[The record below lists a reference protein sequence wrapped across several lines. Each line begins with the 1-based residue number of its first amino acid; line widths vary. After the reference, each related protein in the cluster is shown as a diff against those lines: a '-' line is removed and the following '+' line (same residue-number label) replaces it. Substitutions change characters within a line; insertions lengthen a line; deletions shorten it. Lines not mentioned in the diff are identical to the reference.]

1 MCFMFLKTLIIMI
14 QYSHSDIKR
23 LIVCG
28 DVHGE
33 FKEFFHKIRI
43 NAVDKMSFEDIPL
56 ERVID
61 DKEVLEKLKTHLEDL
76 PSHIKEQIECY
87 KRGSRSHGLQEMKDC
102 VIIVAGDCGFGF
114 NKEEYYHQIF
124 NKYVPLLEQNNI
136 FIYFVRGNHD
146 DPSYFEEQKINYE
159 RIKTVPDYSVIK
171 IDDKNILCVGGA
183 ISIDRTWRKQEE
195 FVINK
200 HKKKHKKKLYW
211 ENEAPIY
218 SQEKLEEI
226 CENGIVINGII
237 SHTNP
242 HFAYPPSKS
251 GARNWA
257 RVDKELHNDVNKEV
271 HTLSN
276 IYDFFKGKKMNLDFW
291 CYGHHHIHNTQNYE
305 KTTMYAINEMQLK
318 QIQLTEEKKDSI
330 FKTLDWGS
338 FGLVEAPQI
347 LSTTLANAERPA
359 QEEME
364 NPRRQDRFVV
374 NLDDIMFDN
383 NTQDHDN
390 EENEQPQPLH
400 FGEQLAG
407 HLERIRV
414 ELAQRREM
422 NRNPEIVR
430 IDENVEERVHNEID
444 TLINDELF

>member
-1 MCFMFLKTLIIMI
+1 MI

-43 NAVDKMSFEDIPL
+43 NAVDRMSFEDIPL
-56 ERVID
+56 EQVID
-61 DKEVLEKLKTHLEDL
+61 DNEVLEKLKTHLEDL
-76 PSHIKEQIECY
+76 PSHIRENIEHY
-87 KRGSRSHGLQEMKDC
+87 KYDFRSRNSQEMKDC
-102 VIIVAGDCGFGF
+102 VIVVAGDCGFGF
-114 NKEEYYHQIF
+114 SKEEYYHQIF
-124 NKYVPLLEQNNI
+124 NKYMPLLERNNI

-171 IDDKNILCVGGA
+171 IDDKNILCIGGA
-183 ISIDRTWRKQEE
+183 ISIDRTWRKQRE

-200 HKKKHKKKLYW
+200 HKKEHKKKLYW

-226 CENGIVINGII
+226 CNNGIIINGII

-276 IYDFFKGKKMNLDFW
+276 IYDFFKGKKIKIDFW
-291 CYGHHHIHNTQNYE
+291 CYGHHHLHNVNTYE
-305 KTTMYAINEMQLK
+305 NTTMYAINELQFK
-318 QIQLTEEKKDSI
+318 QIQLVEEKKDSFFSTI
-330 FKTLDWGS
+330 DWN
-338 FGLVEAPQI
+338 L
-347 LSTTLANAERPA
+347 LSSTIAERPI

-364 NPRRQDRFVV
+364 NPRLQDRFVV
-374 NLDDIMFDN
+374 NLDDIIFDN

-400 FGEQLAG
+400 FGEGLAG
-407 HLERIRV
+407 HLDRLRV
-414 ELAQRREM
+414 DLAQRREM
-422 NRNPEIVR
+422 YRNFEPVR
-430 IDENVEERVHNEID
+430 IDDTVEERVHNEID

>member
-1 MCFMFLKTLIIMI
+1 MI

-56 ERVID
+56 EQVID
-61 DKEVLEKLKTHLEDL
+61 DKEVLEKLKTYLEDL
-76 PSHIKEQIECY
+76 PSHIKEEINCY
-87 KRGSRSHGLQEMKDC
+87 KRGSRSLGLQEMKDC

-124 NKYVPLLEQNNI
+124 NKYIPLLEQNNI

-183 ISIDRTWRKQEE
+183 ISIDRTWRKQKE

-200 HKKKHKKKLYW
+200 HKKEHKKKLYW
-211 ENEAPIY
+211 EDEAPIY
-218 SQEKLEEI
+218 FQEKLEEI

-251 GARNWA
+251 GAKNWA
-257 RVDKELHNDVNKEV
+257 RVDKELHNDVNNERN
-271 HTLSN
+271 TLTN

-291 CYGHHHIHNTQNYE
+291 CYGHHHVHNTQNYE
-305 KTTMYAINEMQLK
+305 KTTMYAINEMQFK
-318 QIQLTEEKKDSI
+318 QIQLTEEKKDSFFSKI
-330 FKTLDWGS
+330 NWANYQVSSSIT
-338 FGLVEAPQI
+338 E
-347 LSTTLANAERPA
+347 LANALNGAEYANPLHRVEGFDIDTEIPRP
-359 QEEME
+359 
-364 NPRRQDRFVV
+364 
-374 NLDDIMFDN
+374 NLDANVINVDDLFIPPTMDIVE
-383 NTQDHDN
+383 
-390 EENEQPQPLH
+390 EENLHPQNVNPIHIGEGIVEQIR
-400 FGEQLAG
+400 EQIDN
-407 HLERIRV
+407 RIREAV
-414 ELAQRREM
+414 VRDG
-422 NRNPEIVR
+422 RNVVQR
-430 IDENVEERVHNEID
+430 IDID
-444 TLINDELF
+444 DDLFEL

>member
-56 ERVID
+56 EQVID

-76 PSHIKEQIECY
+76 PSHIRENIEHY
-87 KRGSRSHGLQEMKDC
+87 KYDFRSRNSQEMKDC
-102 VIIVAGDCGFGF
+102 VIVVAGDCGFGF
-114 NKEEYYHQIF
+114 NKEGYYHQIF
-124 NKYVPLLEQNNI
+124 NKYMPLLERNNI

-183 ISIDRTWRKQEE
+183 ISIDRTWRKQRE

-200 HKKKHKKKLYW
+200 HKKEHKKKLYW

-226 CENGIVINGII
+226 CENGININGII
-237 SHTNP
+237 THTNP
-242 HFAYPPSKS
+242 HFAFPPSKT
-251 GARNWA
+251 GARSWA
-257 RVDKELHNDVNKEV
+257 RVDKNLYTDVKSEG
-271 HTLSN
+271 HTLSS
-276 IYDFFKGKKMNLDFW
+276 IYDFFKGKKIKIDFW
-291 CYGHHHIHNTQNYE
+291 CYGHHHLHNMSTYE
-305 KTTMYAINEMQLK
+305 NTTMYAVNELQFK
-318 QIQLTEEKKDSI
+318 QIQLVEEKKDSFFSTI
-330 FKTLDWGS
+330 DWS
-338 FGLVEAPQI
+338 L
-347 LSTTLANAERPA
+347 LSSTFAERPI
-359 QEEME
+359 QEI
-364 NPRRQDRFVV
+364 PRRQDRFVV
-374 NLDDIMFDN
+374 NLGDIVFEPN
-383 NTQDHDN
+383 QENVE

-400 FGEQLAG
+400 IGERLAAQI
-407 HLERIRV
+407 ERLRD
-414 ELAQRREM
+414 
-422 NRNPEIVR
+422 RNEINH
-430 IDENVEERVHNEID
+430 INEGFEENVHNEID

>member
-1 MCFMFLKTLIIMI
+1 MI

-56 ERVID
+56 EQVID

-76 PSHIKEQIECY
+76 PSHIKEEIECY

-114 NKEEYYHQIF
+114 NKEGYYHQIF
-124 NKYVPLLEQNNI
+124 NKYIPLLEQNNI

-146 DPSYFEEQKINYE
+146 DSSYFEEQKINYE

-171 IDDKNILCVGGA
+171 IDNKNILCVGGA
-183 ISIDRTWRKQEE
+183 ISIDRTWRKQKE

-200 HKKKHKKKLYW
+200 HKKEHKKKLYW
-211 ENEAPIY
+211 KDEAPIY

-226 CENGIVINGII
+226 CENGIIINGII

-242 HFAYPPSKS
+242 HFAYPTSKN
-251 GARNWA
+251 GVKNWA
-257 RVDKELHNDVNKEV
+257 RVDKELHNDVNNER
-271 HTLSN
+271 HTLTN

-291 CYGHHHIHNTQNYE
+291 CYGHHHVHNTQNYE
-305 KTTMYAINEMQLK
+305 KTTMYAINEMQFK
-318 QIQLTEEKKDSI
+318 QIQLTEEKKDSFFSTI
-330 FKTLDWGS
+330 DWS
-338 FGLVEAPQI
+338 L
-347 LSTTLANAERPA
+347 LSNTIAERPI
-359 QEEME
+359 QEI
-364 NPRRQDRFVV
+364 PRRQDGFVADV
-374 NLDDIMFDN
+374 GDIFFEPN
-383 NTQDHDN
+383 QENV
-390 EENEQPQPLH
+390 EEQNEQPQPLH
-400 FGEQLAG
+400 FGEGLEG
-407 HLERIRV
+407 HLERLRV
-414 ELAQRREM
+414 DLAQLREM
-422 NRNPEIVR
+422 NRNLEPVR
-430 IDENVEERVHNEID
+430 IDDTVEERINNEID
-444 TLINDELF
+444 TLINNELF